1 VIDIELCCEMS
12 FGGHLAKAAAAVLA
26 AEANTDEE
34 LENSLAGIN
43 ICDDDNHSDMSL
55 DRDKDSKQ
63 LAEEVVS
70 IASSAASMERKQL
83 ETRVIQLETQLLLER
98 QAAKA
103 KVASPNQIL
112 HEQIKEKTANNVNTS
127 KTYNA
132 CQLWWIA
139 QWVYDCK
146 KELELT
152 DTNERKQ
159 KLKSYVYHCI
169 RNKEKKTAGTKHFK
183 NAFLA
188 SASPAAARG
197 AAADSD

>member
-1 VIDIELCCEMS
+1 MHVETAL
-12 FGGHLAKAAAAVLA
+12 
-26 AEANTDEE
+26 
-34 LENSLAGIN
+34 
-43 ICDDDNHSDMSL
+43 ICTCYIC
-55 DRDKDSKQ
+55 KQ

-83 ETRVIQLETQLLLER
+83 ETRVIRLETQLLH

-112 HEQIKEKTANNVNTS
+112 HVQIKEQTANTVNTI

-139 QWVYDCK
+139 QWVYECK

-159 KLKSYVYHCI
+159 KLKSYVDHCI
-169 RNKEKKTAGTKHFK
+169 RNMEEKKAGMKHFK
-183 NAFLA
+183 NAPSV

-197 AAADSD
+197 PAAD